1 MGRRRHGRT
10 IAGDRRQA
18 PGFCSCLEL
27 HLSGVFASCTRGCNH
42 QQQGLYELRRDR
54 PVGLAR
60 FNDLSAGID
69 SGFNRPNVAAGH
81 GYSGARLRQRTRA
94 VPSEHTLQ
102 FNACANR
109 AAQFNACANRAAQF
123 NACANRA
130 AQFNA
135 CANRAAQFNAC
146 ANRAAQFN
154 ACANRAAGSNYRASF
169 TTLSP
174 PRNLKTLR
182 LRLSVVALPGKLE
195 ASKREI
201 SMTIQPIS
209 MRHTWLTS

>member
-1 MGRRRHGRT
+1 MGPSRRKVEVVGRRRHGRT

-27 HLSGVFASCTRGCNH
+27 HLSGVFASCTRGRNH

-60 FNDLSAGID
+60 FKDPSAGMD
-69 SGFNRPNVAAGH
+69 SRFNRPHVAAGH

-94 VPSEHTLQ
+94 VTSEQTL
-102 FNACANR
+102 
-109 AAQFNACANRAAQF
+109 
-123 NACANRA
+123 
-130 AQFNA
+130 
-135 CANRAAQFNAC
+135 
-146 ANRAAQFN
+146 QFN

-174 PRNLKTLR
+174 PRNLKTLQ

>member
-130 AQFNA
+130 A
-135 CANRAAQFNAC
+135 
-146 ANRAAQFN
+146 
-154 ACANRAAGSNYRASF
+154 GSNYRASF